1 MTMQLGE
8 VAEIAMWADGR
19 ETTDDLKKFSMDIKF
34 GIERLGDKEG
44 LIFSPIR
51 VNELRPGE
59 GRSPKVPK
67 HISGP
72 NVRLIVGE
80 ATVMGFRAKGSLKLL
95 RDSVH

>member
-19 ETTDDLKKFSMDIKF
+19 ETTD
-34 GIERLGDKEG
+34 
-44 LIFSPIR
+44 
-51 VNELRPGE
+51 ELRPGE